1 MKQFIS
7 TIKLAMWMMLFSFSL
22 IACTEDDLV
31 TGNTNNEGTPIQLV
45 VSGPEDGLSRA
56 LKEAFENGDG
66 IHIQTVFTLDGNQT
80 TTIYSFLKLENGTWK
95 DKTGNFN
102 WPWNAVSAKFTAYH
116 TPGVEGYSNQNSL
129 GKDPITLSLSDLSV
143 ADNDP
148 LMATYTTDVKA
159 GSSVYLQ
166 FAHSLSKVT
175 FINLNEDGVTDG
187 EELRLTIEGAYDNWS
202 IQKNDKNELV
212 TATSTTNDYIAN
224 TVKNDHTVTFLI
236 PETAKGA
243 KLKLSTKYMNTLHAF
258 NLPESLENGFE
269 IGKHYTID
277 VATLYDNFLSDDI
290 KEDLWN
296 TDEEIILSVEEIG
309 DYLNGVSNGK
319 KFSVKRTVDGA
330 EKEIPILITY
340 IEQNAGSEDKHIVSQ
355 IRDVN
360 FANQE
365 FTTPTTAVEVKSTVT
380 FYGNNHYIK
389 NVYLKNI
396 QQYSGETYK
405 SIFAVNKGEMK
416 DLKIEN
422 VKTENSSA
430 TTEKYLGILI
440 GRNEG
445 ELSNIR
451 IKGDSKLVAGP
462 NAQYIGSLTGW
473 NNKKLTNC
481 SVKGTLTISAV
492 HGNNAVIN
500 VGGLVGY
507 TTSVDGDLNACQI
520 EVDKDNSAINLSG
533 TSASTA
539 FIGGLAGQNIT
550 EASIENCQTNLPVNI
565 EKATSVYAGGFIGMA
580 SANIKQCTY
589 TGSLNCTAG
598 TIEAENALI
607 GGFVGSQRVG
617 NIENSATIGSVTG
630 TFGTDAKAGGF
641 VGRIYAESA
650 NTNIQYSSAT
660 GTVSNNVAGMAGSI
674 ETKDSYKATI
684 DNSFCLKGTSF
695 TKTTSI
701 DGIVTSCHI
710 KGINP
715 VDNNNF
721 TPNGSDKNWTIDPPI
736 YGAGVYYLKR

>member
-7 TIKLAMWMMLFSFSL
+7 TIKLAMWMMLISFSL
-22 IACTEDDLV
+22 VACTEDDLV

-45 VSGPEDGLSRA
+45 VTGPADGLSRA
-56 LKEAFENGDG
+56 LKETFVDDDG

-80 TTIYSFLKLENGTWK
+80 KTIYSFLKRKGGTWV
-95 DKTGNFN
+95 DQTGNFN
-102 WPWNAVSAKFTAYH
+102 WPWNAVSAEFTAYYI
-116 TPGVEGYSNQNSL
+116 PGVKGYPNKDSL
-129 GKDPITLSLSDLSV
+129 GETPTTLSLSDLSV
-143 ADNDP
+143 EDSDP
-148 LMATYTTDVKA
+148 LIATYTTDVKA

-175 FINLNEDGVTDG
+175 FTNLEEDGIADG
-187 EELRLTIEGAYDNWS
+187 EELRLSIEGAYDNWS
-202 IQKNDKNELV
+202 IQKNDNV
-212 TATSTTNDYIAN
+212 VTTATSTTNDYIAN
-224 TVKNDHTVTFLI
+224 AVKDDHTVTFLI

-243 KLKLSTKYMNTLHAF
+243 KLKLSTKYTTTLHVF

-269 IGKHYTID
+269 TGKHYSID
-277 VATLYDNFLSDDI
+277 ISTLYDNFLSDDI
-290 KEDLWN
+290 KEELWN
-296 TDEEIILSVEEIG
+296 TDEAITLSETEIG

-319 KFSVKRTVDGA
+319 EFSVKRKVNDA

-340 IEQNAGSEDKHIVSQ
+340 IEQNASSEDKYIVSQ
-355 IRDVN
+355 IRDVD
-360 FANQE
+360 FGNQV
-365 FTTPTTAVEVKSTVT
+365 FTTPTSAVEVKSTVT

-396 QQYSGETYK
+396 QQYSTYTCK
-405 SIFAVNKGEMK
+405 SIFAVNRGNMK
-416 DLKIEN
+416 DLNIEN
-422 VKTENSSA
+422 VKTDDSSQ
-430 TTEKYLGILI
+430 TNETYVGILI

-481 SVKGTLTISAV
+481 SAKGTLTISAV

-507 TTSVDGDLNACQI
+507 TTSADGDLNACQI

-533 TSASTA
+533 SSASTA
-539 FIGGLAGQNIT
+539 FIGGLVGQNIT

-565 EKATSVYAGGFIGMA
+565 EKATAVYAGGFIGMA
-580 SANIKQCTY
+580 SADIKQCTY
-589 TGSLNCTAG
+589 TGSLNCKAS

-617 NIENSATIGSVTG
+617 TIEKSATIGSVTG
-630 TFGTDAKAGGF
+630 TFKADAKAGGF

-660 GTVSNNVAGMAGSI
+660 GTVSDNVAGMAGSI
-674 ETKDSYKATI
+674 EIKDSYTATI
-684 DNSFCLKGTSF
+684 DNCFCLNGTLF
-695 TKTTSI
+695 TKTTPI

-710 KGINP
+710 KGTNP
-715 VDNNNF
+715 VDSKKFAPDESN
-721 TPNGSDKNWTIDPPI
+721 KNYWVIDPPI